1 MINNQNVIVIIFNS
15 NQTVPDFKSSAELCM
30 SMSKLVPGIS
40 CDVPTLQKEAEK
52 AEMVMKEAQSEA
64 RNLSDGM
71 YR

>member
-1 MINNQNVIVIIFNS
+1 
-15 NQTVPDFKSSAELCM
+15 
-30 SMSKLVPGIS
+30 LVPGIS

-52 AEMVMKEAQSEA
+52 AEIAIKEAQSEA